1 MTVGEIANKANTTT
15 TTARRPAAPSTKK
28 LAAVVSTAV
37 KALEKIAAYIEQNHK
52 ELAEK
57 DAKIAELAS
66 GAAAYLRHLKAA
78 HLVETMVEK
87 GMIAGNEREI
97 KIAEVKEKF
106 EVIPDESTVTESFKI
121 AEAIVPSMGDFEKK
135 ASKTAANAT
144 ETIINFLTQ

>member
-1 MTVGEIANKANTTT
+1 MTVGEITNKATK

-37 KALEKIAAYIEQNHK
+37 QALEKLAAYIDGNHK
-52 ELAEK
+52 ELASK
-57 DAKIAELAS
+57 DAEIAELRS
-66 GAAAYLRHLKAA
+66 GATAYLRHLKAA

-106 EVIPDESTVTESFKI
+106 ENIPDFATVTESFKI
-121 AEAIVPSMGDFEKK
+121 AEAIVPSLGDFEKK
-135 ASKTAANAT
+135 ASFKNGSAD
-144 ETIINFLTQ
+144 EQIKNFLLQ